1 MPTRPTTDK
10 QQAARNRISR
20 FTYDPNSTANTRTS
34 EKILLTTDAKDSE
47 IHSAGWIGF
56 KPSAYGAGVSH
67 SGGDTTIYNRG
78 LHDAGKEGMSRFVPA
93 PCFPRTW
100 AVGTC

>member
-1 MPTRPTTDK
+1 MLDVSPRPPSMANEK
-10 QQAARNRISR
+10 EMARNRISR

-56 KPSAYGAGVSH
+56 KPSAYGAGVSQ
-67 SGGDTTIYNRG
+67 SGGDPTINN
-78 LHDAGKEGMSRFVPA
+78 
-93 PCFPRTW
+93 
-100 AVGTC
+100 